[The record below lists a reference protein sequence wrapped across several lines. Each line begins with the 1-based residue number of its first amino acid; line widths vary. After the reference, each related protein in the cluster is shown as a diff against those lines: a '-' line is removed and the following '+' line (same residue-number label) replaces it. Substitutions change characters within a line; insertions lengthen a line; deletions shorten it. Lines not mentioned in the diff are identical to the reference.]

1 MVQGEGSRSLGA
13 LIAAKAYGFEG
24 GNSLRENEEVRFQ
37 PGMKLV
43 SSIPT
48 PLGSASSSVAYKD
61 LKLRTEAVLHLSQPE
76 MLSGQHHSR
85 YWQSSLETTKIVYL
99 G

>member
-1 MVQGEGSRSLGA
+1 M
-13 LIAAKAYGFEG
+13 IAAKAYGFEG

-48 PLGSASSSVAYKD
+48 PLGSASSSVAYED
-61 LKLRTEAVLHLSQPE
+61 LKLRTEAVLHLTACAALRTTSQQILAE
-76 MLSGQHHSR
+76 FSRNHKDRLSGL
-85 YWQSSLETTKIVYL
+85 SLNL
-99 G
+99 MFPMH